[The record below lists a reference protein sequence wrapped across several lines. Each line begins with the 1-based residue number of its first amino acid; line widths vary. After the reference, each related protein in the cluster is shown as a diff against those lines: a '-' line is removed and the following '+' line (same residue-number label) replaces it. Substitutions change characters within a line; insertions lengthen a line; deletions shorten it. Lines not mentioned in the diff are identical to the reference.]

1 LTPANKIALW
11 ADALRDISAIG
22 LLYSGNT
29 YDEERYSQIQDI
41 AMEMLA
47 FATNESPAH
56 LEPLRKP
63 VFSRPSPLVGGDG
76 AVIDDTGRLLLIQR
90 ADNGMWAMPGGLLE
104 VGETPAEGV
113 AREVFE
119 ETGVHC
125 QAVAL
130 IAVFDSRLWGT
141 TFPLHMYQFQFLCKP
156 LNDKKTS
163 ASTTPL
169 EVQNVDWFTEDVLP
183 DNIDPGHILKI
194 PEAFRVW
201 KGDSTTFFDGQN
213 Q

>member
-1 LTPANKIALW
+1 MW
-11 ADALRDISAIG
+11 ADALRDISALG
-22 LLYSGNT
+22 LIYSSNA
-29 YDEERYSQIQDI
+29 YDKERYSKIQDI

-47 FATNESPAH
+47 FAVN
-56 LEPLRKP
+56 EPLAKLESLRAP

-76 AVIDDTGRLLLIQR
+76 AIIDDAGRLLLIQR
-90 ADNGMWAMPGGLLE
+90 ADNGKWAMPGGLLE

-119 ETGVHC
+119 ETGVRC
-125 QAVAL
+125 QAVTL

-141 TFPLHMYQFQFLCKP
+141 TFPLHMYQFLFLCKP
-156 LNDKKTS
+156 LNGKKTS
-163 ASTTPL
+163 APTTPL
-169 EVQNVDWFTEDVLP
+169 EVQNMDWFTEHALP

-194 PEAFRVW
+194 PKTFRAW
-201 KGDSTTFFDGQN
+201 KGDSSTFFDGQS